1 MLKKCYINQIG
12 KYLPGN
18 PISNEEMEEYLGMV
32 GGVPSRLRPKVLNQN
47 KIEQRFYALDK
58 QQRTTISN
66 AAMAAHS
73 VRDAISRSEITLD
86 DLELLVTATSQGDL
100 PLPGF
105 ASMVHGEL
113 KNKPCEIASLH
124 GICASSVLAL
134 RHAVSAIKAG
144 EVSTAAVVAS
154 ELASRLLKAPRFEEQ
169 GFGKDR
175 RLPFETEFLRWM
187 LSDGAG
193 ALLLSDEP
201 ASSGLS
207 LEVESMHIKSYANQ
221 FAPCMYVGKK
231 DNVSLEDVYG
241 WLDYPGY
248 MEAASDG
255 AINLHQSVNML
266 DDVIRVCI
274 NGVFELVEDGKL
286 NPEQIDWWVTHYS
299 SHIFREQAYD
309 LLVRGGI
316 TIEPEKIFSN
326 LYSRG
331 NMGSASFYLML
342 EEMLNEGHLEPGQ
355 RLFCIVPESGRF
367 LFGYVILKVV
377 GSKDGPEDKLPV
389 SLPATDEIVAPDI
402 KTSGTEIEER
412 LVRQLSGVWSDFE
425 NRLNVVP
432 IIQKMNEQ
440 RLTVEDYRGLL
451 YNLRQ
456 QVIDG
461 SRWIS
466 RAASNVTRKHF
477 EIRSAFIGHSSDE
490 HRDFEMLESDYVSVG
505 GELESIQNGSKNI
518 GSEALSEYILGQASR
533 ENPFNLIG
541 AMFIIEGLGRRVA
554 RRWGER
560 IKEQLELEESQI
572 KFLLYHSESDD
583 VHFER
588 LDKAV
593 QSGILTEE
601 LVADI
606 VKTAKVV
613 ARLYVLQ
620 LEEIGNF

>member
-134 RHAVSAIKAG
+134 RHAVSAFKAG

-299 SHIFREQAYD
+299 SHIFRQQAYD

>member
-134 RHAVSAIKAG
+134 RHAVSAFKAG

-377 GSKDGPEDKLPV
+377 GSKDGLEDKLPV

>member
-134 RHAVSAIKAG
+134 RHAVSAFKAG

-255 AINLHQSVNML
+255 AINLQQSVNML

>member
-134 RHAVSAIKAG
+134 RHAVSAFKAG

-299 SHIFREQAYD
+299 SHIFRQQAYD

-593 QSGILTEE
+593 QSGILTDE

>member
-134 RHAVSAIKAG
+134 RHAVSAFKAG

-326 LYSRG
+326 LYSRR

>member
-18 PISNEEMEEYLGMV
+18 PISNDEMEEYLGRI
-32 GGVPSRLRPKVLNQN
+32 GGVSSRVGPKVLKQN
-47 KIEQRFYALDK
+47 KIESRYYALDK
-58 QQRTTISN
+58 HQNTTISN
-66 AAMAAHS
+66 AAMAAHAI
-73 VRDAISRSEITLD
+73 RDAISRSEISLD
-86 DLELLVTATSQGDL
+86 DLQLLVTATSQGDL

-113 KNKPCEIASLH
+113 KNQPCEIASLH

-134 RHAVSAIKAG
+134 RHSVSAVKAG
-144 EVSTAAVVAS
+144 EVSKSAVVAS
-154 ELASRLLKAPRFEEQ
+154 ELASRLLKATRFEEQ
-169 GFGKDR
+169 GFGKEK

-193 ALLLSDEP
+193 ALLISDQP
-201 ASSGLS
+201 NSTGLS
-207 LEVESMHIKSYANQ
+207 IEVESIHIKSYASQ

-231 DNVSLEDVYG
+231 DNVSKDEVYG

-248 MEAASDG
+248 MEAACDG
-255 AINLHQSVNML
+255 AINLHQTVNML
-266 DDVIRVCI
+266 DDVIRICI
-274 NGVFELVEDGKL
+274 NGVFELVEEGKL
-286 NPEQIDWWVTHYS
+286 DSDQIDWWVTHYS

-309 LLVRGGI
+309 LLVKGGI
-316 TIEPEKIFSN
+316 TIEPDKIFSN

-342 EEMLNEGHLEPGQ
+342 EEMLNHGYLESGQ
-355 RLFCIVPESGRF
+355 RLLCIVPESGRF

-377 GSKDGPEDKLPV
+377 GSNDGATGNQSV
-389 SLPATDEIVAPDI
+389 CFSGTDEIIAPDI

-425 NRLNVVP
+425 NRLNTVP
-432 IIQKMNEQ
+432 VIQKMNER
-440 RLTVEDYRGLL
+440 RLTFEDYRGLL

-505 GELESIQNGSKNI
+505 GDLQTIQNGSKNI

-560 IKEQLELEESQI
+560 IKEQLELDESQI

-583 VHFER
+583 IHFER
-588 LDKAV
+588 LDRAV
-593 QSGILTEE
+593 QSGILTDD

>member
-1 MLKKCYINQIG
+1 MIY
-12 KYLPGN
+12 
-18 PISNEEMEEYLGMV
+18 
-32 GGVPSRLRPKVLNQN
+32 
-47 KIEQRFYALDK
+47 
-58 QQRTTISN
+58 
-66 AAMAAHS
+66 
-73 VRDAISRSEITLD
+73 
-86 DLELLVTATSQGDL
+86 
-100 PLPGF
+100 
-105 ASMVHGEL
+105 
-113 KNKPCEIASLH
+113 
-124 GICASSVLAL
+124 
-134 RHAVSAIKAG
+134 
-144 EVSTAAVVAS
+144 
-154 ELASRLLKAPRFEEQ
+154 
-169 GFGKDR
+169 
-175 RLPFETEFLRWM
+175 W
-187 LSDGAG
+187 
-193 ALLLSDEP
+193 
-201 ASSGLS
+201 SG
-207 LEVESMHIKSYANQ
+207 
-221 FAPCMYVGKK
+221 
-231 DNVSLEDVYG
+231 
-241 WLDYPGY
+241 
-248 MEAASDG
+248 
-255 AINLHQSVNML
+255 
-266 DDVIRVCI
+266 
-274 NGVFELVEDGKL
+274 
-286 NPEQIDWWVTHYS
+286 
-299 SHIFREQAYD
+299 
-309 LLVRGGI
+309 GGI

-342 EEMLNEGHLEPGQ
+342 EEMLNEGHLESGQ

-367 LFGYVILKVV
+367 LFGYVVLTVV
-377 GSKDGPEDKLPV
+377 GSKDGSEDRLPV

-606 VKTAKVV
+606 AKTAKVV

>member
-134 RHAVSAIKAG
+134 RHAVSAFKAG

>member
-86 DLELLVTATSQGDL
+86 DLELLVTASSQGDL

-134 RHAVSAIKAG
+134 RHAVSAFKAG

>member
-134 RHAVSAIKAG
+134 RHAVSAFKAG

-533 ENPFNLIG
+533 EDPFNLIG

>member
-105 ASMVHGEL
+105 ARMVHGEL

-134 RHAVSAIKAG
+134 RHAVSAFKAG

>member
-134 RHAVSAIKAG
+134 RHAVSAFKAG

-342 EEMLNEGHLEPGQ
+342 EEMLNEGHLDPGQ

>member
-18 PISNEEMEEYLGMV
+18 PVSNEEMEEYLGMV

-134 RHAVSAIKAG
+134 RHAVSAFRAG

-231 DNVSLEDVYG
+231 DNVSLEDVYS

-255 AINLHQSVNML
+255 AINLHQTVNML

-286 NPEQIDWWVTHYS
+286 NPDQIDWWVTHYS

-342 EEMLNEGHLEPGQ
+342 EEMLNEGHLKSGQ

>member
-134 RHAVSAIKAG
+134 RHAVSAFKAG

-342 EEMLNEGHLEPGQ
+342 EEMLNEGHLEPGR

>member
-134 RHAVSAIKAG
+134 RHAVSAFKAG

-342 EEMLNEGHLEPGQ
+342 EEMLNEGNLEPGQ